1 MSVFFWRQR
10 RQHIKEADL
19 SAYVD
24 GRPEQTARVRIEAHV
39 ESCAECREALVELRA
54 LRTAL
59 RELPRVAAPRSFALR
74 EADVRPVAA
83 GHPAGTTARAPALL
97 GGLASVALVAFV
109 MLVSVDVLDQPSE
122 ERAAS
127 SAPLASQEFGDVTE
141 GQSATPGLA
150 TPDMQT
156 LREGD
161 AVAEGDDGAAEAD
174 AGPRQELPGALYTED
189 TQDCPPN
196 ADCPAEQDEVSEPSR
211 GGKVGQGGDRRVPL
225 RAGEAAAAAVAIM
238 AAGSLALVYWRR
250 RVSA

>member
-1 MSVFFWRQR
+1 MFFWRQR

-24 GRPEQTARVRIEAHV
+24 GRPEQTARVRIEAH
-39 ESCAECREALVELRA
+39 AEVCDDCREALVELRA

-59 RELPRVAAPRSFALR
+59 RELPRAAAPRSFALR
-74 EADVRPVAA
+74 EADVRPVASA
-83 GHPAGTTARAPALL
+83 QPTGGSARAPALL

-127 SAPLASQEFGDVTE
+127 GAPLATQLGDVTE
-141 GQSATPGLA
+141 GQPAAPGLA
-150 TPDMQT
+150 TPDMET
-156 LREGD
+156 LRTPGD
-161 AVAEGDDGAAEAD
+161 AVAEGDDGAAEID
-174 AGPRQELPGALYTED
+174 AAPGKELPGTFTEGA
-189 TQDCPPN
+189 QDCPPN
-196 ADCPAEQDEVSEPSR
+196 ADCPAVQDEASEPSR
-211 GGKVGQGGDRRVPL
+211 SGEAGPGDDRRVPL
-225 RAGEAAAAAVAIM
+225 RVGEAAAAAVAIM

>member
-1 MSVFFWRQR
+1 MFFWRQR

-24 GRPEQTARVRIEAHV
+24 GRPEQSARVRIEAHV
-39 ESCAECREALVELRA
+39 ESCDDCREALVELRA

-59 RELPRVAAPRSFALR
+59 RELPRAAAPRSFALR

-109 MLVSVDVLDQPSE
+109 TLVSVDVLDQPSE
-122 ERAAS
+122 ERAAGN
-127 SAPLASQEFGDVTE
+127 ALLGARLGDVTE
-141 GQSATPGLA
+141 DQTAVSGLA

-156 LREGD
+156 LRTSGD
-161 AVAEGDDGAAEAD
+161 VVAEGDDGAAEAD
-174 AGPRQELPGALYTED
+174 VGPEPELPGNLYTEG
-189 TQDCPPN
+189 TQGCPPN
-196 ADCPAEQDEVSEPSR
+196 DDCPADQDEASEPSR
-211 GGKVGQGGDRRVPL
+211 SGQAGPGGDRRVLL
-225 RAGEAAAAAVAIM
+225 RAGEAAAAAVAIL

-250 RVSA
+250 RGSV